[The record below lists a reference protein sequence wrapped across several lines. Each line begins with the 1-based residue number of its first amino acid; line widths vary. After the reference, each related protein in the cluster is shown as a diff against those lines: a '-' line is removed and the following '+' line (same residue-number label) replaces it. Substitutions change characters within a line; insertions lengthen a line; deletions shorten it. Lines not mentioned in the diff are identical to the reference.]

1 MESMIRAVVPIVVV
15 IVAVGLFY
23 VAKSTF
29 GWTLG
34 VRTFWPAF
42 VALFLYSYYV
52 LSLDRET
59 YNNKDNQ
66 Q

>member
-23 VAKSTF
+23 VAKSAF

>member
-1 MESMIRAVVPIVVV
+1 MIRAIVPIVVMF
-15 IVAVGLFY
+15 IAIGLFY
-23 VAKSTF
+23 AARNAF

-34 VRTFWPAF
+34 VRTYWPAF

-52 LSLDRET
+52 LSLDWKT
-59 YNNKDNQ
+59 YNNNGNQ